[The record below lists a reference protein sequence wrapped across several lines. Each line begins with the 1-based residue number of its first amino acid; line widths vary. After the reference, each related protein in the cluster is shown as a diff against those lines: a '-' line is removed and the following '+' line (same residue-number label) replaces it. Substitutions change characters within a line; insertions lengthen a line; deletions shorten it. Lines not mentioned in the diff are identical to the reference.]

1 MDFKKLFSKKAILAL
16 GLLVFGFNSYANNV
30 QVTGT
35 SVTGTDVSFNISW
48 ENSWYASVAPAN
60 WDAVW
65 VFVKYQDCAT
75 HQWYHADINTSG
87 NSAASPLQ
95 VDLVP
100 DAKGVFL
107 RRSALGGGNIP
118 ATAIT
123 LSLNIPAGTYNYKVF
138 AIEMVNIP
146 QGDFELGDGASASR
160 YNSITV
166 TSASQTGGLS
176 SATIGGASQ
185 NVPATFPMGYNSF
198 YCMKYEI
205 TQEQYVDFLNTLTY
219 DQQKER
225 TPTDPISA
233 SGTQAFTAGNQFR
246 NGIEIETPG
255 NNNTL
260 PAVFACDLTDG
271 VVNNNDDGQNIAMN
285 LISWADLAAY
295 LDWSALRPMTEME
308 FEKIC
313 RGPLPRVA
321 NEYPWGTTDFG
332 SVSSNILSNVNLPN
346 ETYTTVVNGRTM
358 VSTGTST
365 PVYGPSRVGIFAT
378 GSTGRASSGASYY
391 GVMEMGGN
399 LYERTVTTGNV
410 QGVAFTGAL
419 GDGNLTNI
427 GFADVA
433 NWPDATAL
441 GAGARG
447 NAYYSTSAIYSR
459 TSDRSF
465 AAYTYAARS
474 QTYGGRGV
482 R

>member
-16 GLLVFGFNSYANNV
+16 GLLAFGINSNANNV

-35 SVTGTDVSFNISW
+35 AVSGSNISFNISW
-48 ENSWYASVAPAN
+48 ENSWYASIAPAN

-75 HQWYHADINTSG
+75 RQWYHADINATG
-87 NSAASPLQ
+87 NSTVSPLQ
-95 VDLVP
+95 VDITA

-107 RRSALGGGNIP
+107 RRSAVGGGNIP
-118 ATAIT
+118 STAVT

-138 AIEMVNIP
+138 AVEMVHIP
-146 QGDFELGDGASASR
+146 QAAYELGDGASASR

-166 TSASQTGGLS
+166 NAASQSGGLTSAV
-176 SATIGGASQ
+176 IGGASQ
-185 NVPATFPMGYNSF
+185 NVPATFPMGYNAF

-225 TPTDPISA
+225 TPIDPISA
-233 SGTQAFTAGNQFR
+233 AGTQAFTTGNQYR

-271 VVNNNDDGQNIAMN
+271 VLNNNDDGQNIAMN
-285 LISWADLAAY
+285 WMSWADLAAY

-308 FEKIC
+308 FEKIS

-321 NEYPWGTTDFG
+321 NEYPWGTTDFSG
-332 SVSSNILSNVNLPN
+332 VSSNLLTNPSLPN
-346 ETYTTVVNGRTM
+346 ENYTTVVNGRAM
-358 VSTGTST
+358 VSTGTAASI
-365 PVYGPSRVGIFAT
+365 YGPSRVGIFAST
-378 GSTGRASSGASYY
+378 STGRASSGAAYY

-399 LYERTVTTGNV
+399 VWERTVTTGNT
-410 QGVAFTGAL
+410 QGVAFTGNY
-419 GDGNLTNI
+419 GDGALTNV
-427 GFADVA
+427 GSANVA
-433 NWPDATAL
+433 NWPDDTAT
-441 GAGARG
+441 GTGYRG
-447 NAYYSTSAIYSR
+447 NAYYTNSTVYSK
-459 TSDRSF
+459 TSDRSN
-465 AAYTYAARS
+465 ASVTSAGRS
-474 QTYGGRGV
+474 QVFGGRGV

>member
-35 SVTGTDVSFNISW
+35 SVTGSDISFNISW

-65 VFVKYQDCAT
+65 VFVKYQDCTT

-107 RRSALGGGNIP
+107 RRSAVGGGNIP
-118 ATAIT
+118 STAIT

-146 QGDFELGDGASASR
+146 QGAFELGDGSSVGR

-166 TSASQTGGLS
+166 DATAQSGGL
-176 SATIGGASQ
+176 APAVIGGSSQ
-185 NVPATFPMGYNSF
+185 SVPATFPMGYNAI

-225 TPTDPISA
+225 TPIDPISA
-233 SGTQAFTAGNQFR
+233 SGTQVFTTGNQYR

-260 PAVFACDLTDG
+260 PAVYACDLTDG
-271 VVNNNDDGQNIAMN
+271 VYNNNDDGQNIAMN
-285 LISWADLAAY
+285 WMNWADLAAY

-321 NEYPWGTTDFG
+321 GEYPWGSTDAVG
-332 SVSSNILSNVNLPN
+332 ISSNMLTNVNQPN
-346 ETYTTVVNGRTM
+346 ETYTTVVNGRIMISAST
-358 VSTGTST
+358 VSSI
-365 PVYGPSRVGIFAT
+365 YGPSRVGVFAT

-399 LYERTVTTGNV
+399 VWERTITTGNTT
-410 QGVAFTGAL
+410 GVAFTGTL
-419 GDGNLTNI
+419 GDGSLSVT
-427 GFADVA
+427 GYA
-433 NWPDATAL
+433 NTATWPDETAV
-441 GAGARG
+441 GSGYRG
-447 NAYYSTSAIYSR
+447 GAYYVTTGVHGCISNRSNAPTVSA
-459 TSDRSF
+459 T
-465 AAYTYAARS
+465 RS
-474 QTYGGRGV
+474 QIFGGRGV